1 MKRLALLAVLAC
13 LLFTFSVMVVDD
25 QSVAREYPKG
35 LKYSPS
41 FTWTFKIDSTIA
53 NDSIYD
59 TTTVIGS
66 GLSSPPLLFS
76 GISDFNTISGY
87 LNIAV
92 IRVDTNAANEY
103 VDTTKDSVVC
113 LFYTDWGST
122 ASKRLV
128 YKKVNAKLPKAGQ
141 TFYFTIPPDSIL
153 GDRLYIYFET
163 IVSDTD
169 KSVARS
175 GDSCLVWYRATGEWR
190 ARP

>member
-1 MKRLALLAVLAC
+1 MKRLALLAFLAC

-25 QSVAREYPKG
+25 QSVAGEYPKG

-103 VDTTKDSVVC
+103 VDTTKDSIAC
-113 LFYTDWGST
+113 LFYTDWGSSST
-122 ASKRLV
+122 KRLV
-128 YKKVNAKLPKAGQ
+128 YKYGTKLPKAGN
-141 TFYFTIPPDSIL
+141 THYFSIPPDSIL

-163 IVSDTD
+163 IVNDTD

-175 GDSCLVWYRATGEWR
+175 GDSCLVTYRATGEWR